1 MFKRHRLRISL
12 RVLMLLILLLG
23 IWLGWRVNKARAQRE
38 AVAAVREFGGWV
50 HYDYEFK
57 NGPVSVP
64 RGHAIWKPS
73 WGTLTPGKSPS
84 APAWLRRMLGDE
96 YFQEIAHV
104 SLFVDIVKGVAHAG
118 PYNIGTADD
127 VLAKLASQK
136 GIRTLQIGGQE
147 ATNRGMAYVDD
158 MTGLEELIIFPANE
172 ISDGGVAHLT
182 GLPKL
187 RVLFITNSQVTDAGL
202 RHLSRLRS
210 VEHLT
215 LEGMGFSDQGLA
227 YLSEMNRLKSL
238 SLWNGVPGITDIG
251 LASLG
256 RLKDLELLDL
266 RGCKVT
272 DHGLEQLRGLK
283 KLKGLSVDGS
293 LITKEGRER
302 LQSSMPGL
310 KVQ

>member
-1 MFKRHRLRISL
+1 MFNRHRLRISL

-38 AVAAVREFGGWV
+38 AVAAVRKFGGWV
-50 HYDYEFK
+50 HFDYEFK

-73 WGTLTPGKSPS
+73 WGTLSPGKSPS
-84 APAWLRRMLGDE
+84 APVWLRRMLGDE
-96 YFQEIAHV
+96 YFQDIAHV
-104 SLFVDIVKGVAHAG
+104 SLFVDIVKGQAHAE
-118 PYNIGTADD
+118 PYNIGPADD

-136 GIRTLQIGGQE
+136 GIRTLQIGGQQ
-147 ATNRGMAYVDD
+147 ATNRGMAYVDS
-158 MTGLEELIIFPANE
+158 MTGLEELIIFPANQ
-172 ISDGGVAHLT
+172 ISDEGVAHLT
-182 GLPKL
+182 GLRNL

-215 LEGMGFSDQGLA
+215 LEGMGFSDRGLA

-238 SLWNGVPGITDIG
+238 SLWNGVPGMTDIG

-256 RLKDLELLDL
+256 GLKDLELLDL

-272 DHGLEQLRGLK
+272 DRGLEQLLGLT
-283 KLKGLSVDGS
+283 KLRALSLDGS
-293 LITKEGRER
+293 LITQDGRNR
-302 LQSSMPGL
+302 LQASMPGL
-310 KVQ
+310 KIQ